1 MNETAGLLADVHAGI
16 LASALPVQNTTGATT
31 SSAAGGGVDDV
42 CHPYVAGEGTCSD
55 MGAAGANVSH
65 TTGPYNGRASEPWRS
80 YSGMF
85 YAGALDKK
93 TAAEI
98 IAYNQNHSKLS
109 HCEQPS
115 LAQPSPALLV
125 LVLCCCGCETAS

>member
-115 LAQPSPALLV
+115 LAQPSPAQHY
-125 LVLCCCGCETAS
+125 